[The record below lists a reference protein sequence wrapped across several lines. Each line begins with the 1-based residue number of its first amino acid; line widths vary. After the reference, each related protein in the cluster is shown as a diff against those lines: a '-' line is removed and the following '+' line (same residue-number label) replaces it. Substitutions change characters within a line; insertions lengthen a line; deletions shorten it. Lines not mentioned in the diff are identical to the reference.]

1 MMQPDLPEQA
11 PPAPA
16 QPMQP
21 AQAQPAP
28 QPAPQMSPY
37 MNAGYAPGG
46 GGFSFNKFFII
57 GLSLAMVSVLLLSIP
72 DMVGGEPVTADQGT
86 KYDDA
91 EEYNE
96 AVSGHNTL
104 SNIMGGIGGLLM
116 GAAVLCIT
124 MALIKEGFDSDVTHV
139 ALRCVLVASGA
150 WLLSS
155 YVPIILGAVI
165 T

>member
-1 MMQPDLPEQA
+1 MMQ
-11 PPAPA
+11 
-16 QPMQP
+16 QP
-21 AQAQPAP
+21 QAQTP
-28 QPAPQMSPY
+28 QPAPIQTSPY

-46 GGFSFNKFFII
+46 GGFSFNRFFVI
-57 GLSLAMVSVLLLSIP
+57 GLVLAMVSVVILSIP
-72 DMVGGEPVTADQGT
+72 SMVGGEPVSADMGT

-116 GAAVLCIT
+116 GAAVLCIA

-150 WLLSS
+150 WLLAT
-155 YVPIILGAVI
+155 YIPVAL
-165 T
+165 TTFLF

>member
-1 MMQPDLPEQA
+1 MQPDLPEQA

-16 QPMQP
+16 QPMQTTQP
-21 AQAQPAP
+21 MQPVQA

-46 GGFSFNKFFII
+46 GGFSFNRFFII

-72 DMVGGEPVTADQGT
+72 DMFGGAPQEADY
-86 KYDDA
+86 KPEDADDLA
-91 EEYNE
+91 DDE
-96 AVSGHNTL
+96 ASYKSLVSYMEGW
-104 SNIMGGIGGLLM
+104 GGLLM
-116 GAAVLCIT
+116 GASVLCIT

-155 YVPIILGAVI
+155 YIPIILGAIV